1 MSLQE
6 IDPFPW
12 FLHKDVP
19 LLINGQRVEMNI
31 RAAEWT
37 KRWRPFLSNLVELQR
52 LCGRRM
58 LVGVAGTPGSGK
70 SFFTEQLA
78 WMATKNILPKISLV
92 SLPMDGF
99 HFPESVLAER
109 FLQLEDGRQ
118 LRMNQCKG
126 SPDTFDVPLLRE
138 HLLRLKQTPQKMA
151 WPGYDRVRHKAVPQA
166 INIHESVNL
175 AMVEGNYLFL
185 DRPPYEGIA
194 DIFDLRIYVEA
205 PPASVVTNLMN
216 RHMEGGKTV
225 GMAKDWV
232 KHVDLPNARLVEMT
246 KNKAE
251 VLIQRDRDGAISA
264 VVWATTPSSS
274 EPNPDDV

>member
-19 LLINGQRVEMNI
+19 LLIDERRVEMNI

-37 KRWRPFLSNLVELQR
+37 KRWRPFLSTLLELQR

-58 LVGVAGTPGSGK
+58 VVGIAGAPGSGK
-70 SFFTEQLA
+70 SVFAAQIA
-78 WMATKNILPKISLV
+78 WMATKNILPKV
-92 SLPMDGF
+92 NVVALPMDGF
-99 HFPESVLAER
+99 HYSETILAQR

-126 SPDTFDVPLLRE
+126 APDTFDAAMLRD
-138 HLLRLKQTPQKMA
+138 HVMRLKEVPVKMT
-151 WPGYDRVRHKAVPQA
+151 WPGYDRVHHKTMPNA
-166 INIHESVNL
+166 ISVHESINL
-175 AMVEGNYLFL
+175 VLVEGNYLFL
-185 DRPPYEGIA
+185 DRPAYAGIA
-194 DIFDLRIYVEA
+194 EMFDLRIYIEA

-216 RHMEGGKTV
+216 RHIEGGKTV
-225 GMAKDWV
+225 GQAKDWV
-232 KHVDLPNARLVEMT
+232 RHVDLPNARLVEMT
-246 KNKAE
+246 KAKAE

-264 VVWATTPSSS
+264 VVWANTPSST

>member
-1 MSLQE
+1 LSLQE

-19 LLINGQRVEMNI
+19 LMLNGQRVEMHI
-31 RAAEWT
+31 RASEWT
-37 KRWRPFLSNLVELQR
+37 KRWRPLLSNLIELQR

-58 LVGVAGTPGSGK
+58 LVGVAGAPGSGK
-70 SFFTEQLA
+70 TFFTEQLA
-78 WMATKNILPKISLV
+78 WMATKNIMPKVNLV

-118 LRMNQCKG
+118 LRMSQCKG
-126 SPDTFDVPLLRE
+126 APDTFDVPLLRE
-138 HLLRLKQTPQKMA
+138 HLERLKQIPPKMT
-151 WPGYDRVRHKAVPQA
+151 WPGYDRVHHKSVPHA
-166 INIHESVNL
+166 ISVHESVNV

-185 DRPPYEGIA
+185 DRPPYGGIS
-194 DIFDLRIYVEA
+194 DMFDLRIYIEA
-205 PPASVVTNLMN
+205 PAASIVTNLMN
-216 RHMEGGKTV
+216 RHIEGGKTI

-246 KNKAE
+246 KAKAE

-264 VVWATTPSSS
+264 VVWANTPSSS

>member
-19 LLINGQRVEMNI
+19 LIINGQRVEMNI
-31 RAAEWT
+31 RASEWT
-37 KRWRPFLSNLVELQR
+37 KRWRPFLSNLIELQR

-58 LVGVAGTPGSGK
+58 LVGVAGAPGSGK

-78 WMATKNILPKISLV
+78 WMASKNIMPKVNVV

-126 SPDTFDVPLLRE
+126 APDTFDVPMLRD
-138 HLLRLKQTPQKMA
+138 HLERLKKIPQKMT
-151 WPGYDRVRHKAVPQA
+151 WPGYDRVHHRPVPHA
-166 INIHESVNL
+166 ISVHESVNL

-185 DRPPYEGIA
+185 DRPPYQGIS
-194 DIFDLRIYVEA
+194 DIFDLRIYLEA
-205 PPASVVTNLMN
+205 PPASIVTNLMN
-216 RHMEGGKTV
+216 RHIEGGKTV
-225 GMAKDWV
+225 AMAKDWV

-246 KNKAE
+246 KAKAE

-264 VVWATTPSSS
+264 VVWANTPSSS